1 MKKQPIIALIAFLI
15 ASCWFVS
22 CQNGTSQ
29 QGRDL
34 QFEDISLKKSEHLFT
49 DESKPAC
56 QLSIDFTFVSNANT
70 IGAKDSLNAYIL
82 SALFGKKYQQLSP
95 QEAME
100 GYAKEYVTNY
110 RADLEPMIQKDIDNH
125 IDKDQLTA
133 WYSYEQEL
141 KGSIETYKGMLLSYC
156 TYKNEYSGGPHGM
169 YTTEF
174 TNLNL
179 STLQPILLDELFVE
193 DYQETL
199 TELLWYQL
207 ALDNGVETRDELEEM
222 GYATTGE
229 LAPTENF
236 YISEDGITFYYN
248 VYEIAP
254 YSMGPTQITL
264 SYDML
269 EYILNY
275 DNKIIKELIAL
286 WN

>member
-1 MKKQPIIALIAFLI
+1 MKKETTILLIALLI
-15 ASCWFVS
+15 AGCWLASCS
-22 CQNGTSQ
+22 NTGQPLRN
-29 QGRDL
+29 L
-34 QFEDISLKKSEHLFT
+34 QFEEITLTKSEHLFA

-56 QLSIDFTFVSNANT
+56 NLSIDFAFVNKATT
-70 IGAKDSLNAYIL
+70 IGAKDSINAYLL

-141 KGSIETYKGMLLSYC
+141 KGSIETYMGILLTYR

-174 TNLNL
+174 INLNL
-179 STLQPILLDELFVE
+179 STIQPILLDELFVE

-275 DNKIIKELIAL
+275 DNKLVNELITL

>member
-1 MKKQPIIALIAFLI
+1 MKKETTILLIAFLI
-15 ASCWFVS
+15 AGCWLASCS
-22 CQNGTSQ
+22 NTGQPSRN
-29 QGRDL
+29 L
-34 QFEDISLKKSEHLFT
+34 QFEEITLTKSEHLFA

-56 QLSIDFTFVSNANT
+56 NLSIDFVFVNNAIT
-70 IGAKDSLNAYIL
+70 IGAKDSINAYLL

-95 QEAME
+95 QETME
-100 GYAKEYVTNY
+100 GYAKEYVTHY

-141 KGSIETYKGMLLSYC
+141 KGSVETYKGMLLTYR

-275 DNKIIKELIAL
+275 DNKLVNELITL

>member
-1 MKKQPIIALIAFLI
+1 MKKETTILLIALLI
-15 ASCWFVS
+15 AGCWLASCS
-22 CQNGTSQ
+22 NTGQPSRN
-29 QGRDL
+29 L
-34 QFEDISLKKSEHLFT
+34 QFEEITLSKSEHLFA

-56 QLSIDFTFVSNANT
+56 NLSIDFAFVNNANT
-70 IGAKDSLNAYIL
+70 IGAKDSINAYLL

-141 KGSIETYKGMLLSYC
+141 KGSIETYKGMLLTYR

-179 STLQPILLDELFVE
+179 STIQPILLDELFVE

-275 DNKIIKELIAL
+275 DNKLVNELITL

>member
-1 MKKQPIIALIAFLI
+1 MKKRTTILLIALLI
-15 ASCWFVS
+15 AGCWLASCS
-22 CQNGTSQ
+22 NTGQPSRN
-29 QGRDL
+29 L
-34 QFEDISLKKSEHLFT
+34 QFEEITLTKSEHLFA
-49 DESKPAC
+49 DESKPSC
-56 QLSIDFTFVSNANT
+56 NLSIDFAFVNKATT
-70 IGAKDSLNAYIL
+70 IGAKDSINADLL

-95 QEAME
+95 QEAIE

-141 KGSIETYKGMLLSYC
+141 KGSVETYMGILLTYR

-179 STLQPILLDELFVE
+179 STIQPILLDELFVE

-207 ALDNGVETRDELEEM
+207 ALDNGVETHDELEEM

-275 DNKIIKELIAL
+275 DNKLVNELITL

>member
-1 MKKQPIIALIAFLI
+1 MKKGTTILLIALLI
-15 ASCWFVS
+15 AGCWLASCS
-22 CQNGTSQ
+22 NTGQPSRN
-29 QGRDL
+29 L
-34 QFEDISLKKSEHLFT
+34 QFEEITLSKSEHLFA

-56 QLSIDFTFVSNANT
+56 NLSIDFAFVNNATT
-70 IGAKDSLNAYIL
+70 IGAKDSINAYLL

-95 QEAME
+95 QETME

-141 KGSIETYKGMLLSYC
+141 KGSIETYKGMLLTYR

-174 TNLNL
+174 INLNL
-179 STLQPILLDELFVE
+179 SSLQPILLDELFVE

-236 YISEDGITFYYN
+236 YINEDGITFYYN

-275 DNKIIKELIAL
+275 DNKLVNELITL

>member
-1 MKKQPIIALIAFLI
+1 MKKGTTILLIALLI
-15 ASCWFVS
+15 VGCWLASCS
-22 CQNGTSQ
+22 NTGQPSRN
-29 QGRDL
+29 L
-34 QFEDISLKKSEHLFT
+34 QFEEITLSKSEHLFA

-56 QLSIDFTFVSNANT
+56 NLSIDFAFVNNANT
-70 IGAKDSLNAYIL
+70 IGAKDSINAYLL

-95 QEAME
+95 QEAIE
-100 GYAKEYVTNY
+100 GYAKEYATNY

-141 KGSIETYKGMLLSYC
+141 KGSVETYMGILLTYR

-179 STLQPILLDELFVE
+179 NTLQPILLDELFAE

-275 DNKIIKELIAL
+275 NNKLVNELITL

>member
-1 MKKQPIIALIAFLI
+1 MKKGTTILLIALLI
-15 ASCWFVS
+15 AGCWLASCS
-22 CQNGTSQ
+22 NTGQPSRN
-29 QGRDL
+29 L
-34 QFEDISLKKSEHLFT
+34 QFEEITLSKSEHLFA

-56 QLSIDFTFVSNANT
+56 NLSIDFVFVNNATT
-70 IGAKDSLNAYIL
+70 IGAKDSINAYLL
-82 SALFGKKYQQLSP
+82 SALFGKKYQQLLP

-141 KGSIETYKGMLLSYC
+141 KGSIETYKGMLLTYR

-169 YTTEF
+169 YATEF

-179 STLQPILLDELFVE
+179 STIQPILLDELFVE

-275 DNKIIKELIAL
+275 DNKLVNELITL

>member
-1 MKKQPIIALIAFLI
+1 MKKRTTILLIALLI
-15 ASCWFVS
+15 AGCWLASCS
-22 CQNGTSQ
+22 NTGQPSRN
-29 QGRDL
+29 L
-34 QFEDISLKKSEHLFT
+34 QFEEITLTKSEHLFA

-56 QLSIDFTFVSNANT
+56 NLSIDFAFVNNANT
-70 IGAKDSLNAYIL
+70 IGAKDSINAYLL

-141 KGSIETYKGMLLSYC
+141 KGSVETYMGMLLTYR

-179 STLQPILLDELFVE
+179 NTIQPILLDELFVE

-275 DNKIIKELIAL
+275 NNKLVNELITL

>member
-1 MKKQPIIALIAFLI
+1 MKKRTTILLIALLI
-15 ASCWFVS
+15 AGCWLASCS
-22 CQNGTSQ
+22 NTGQPSRN
-29 QGRDL
+29 L
-34 QFEDISLKKSEHLFT
+34 QFEEITLSKSEHLFA

-56 QLSIDFTFVSNANT
+56 NLSIDFAFVNNANT
-70 IGAKDSLNAYIL
+70 IGAKDSINAYLL

-141 KGSIETYKGMLLSYC
+141 KGSVETYMGMLLTYR

-179 STLQPILLDELFVE
+179 NTLQPILLDELFAE

-275 DNKIIKELIAL
+275 NNKLVNELITL